1 VPAVP
6 PAGVTP
12 ISLFLETNFTSPSGV
27 VGWLA
32 DPIDV
37 ATGDYLSI
45 EKGFDPVDAA
55 VLTAFR
61 TVRGSGS
68 AVEQVG
74 QDFAAHPRVDPQLEP
89 FMREEVRLAV
99 KNLTDAGDVAIQKVT
114 VTPYG
119 DTADIYVEW
128 SNISREKS
136 QGITLAPNLLVG
148 AS

>member
-1 VPAVP
+1 M
-6 PAGVTP
+6 
-12 ISLFLETNFTSPSGV
+12 
-27 VGWLA
+27 LA

-45 EKGFDPVDAA
+45 ERGFDPTDGA

-61 TVRGSGS
+61 TVRASGS

-74 QDFAAHPRVDPQLEP
+74 QNFAAHPRVDPQLEP

-99 KNLTDAGDVAIQKVT
+99 KNLTDAGDVEIQQVT

-119 DTADIYVEW
+119 DTADVYVEW
-128 SNISREKS
+128 RNVARDKAQAVRLPPSL
-136 QGITLAPNLLVG
+136 LAG
-148 AS
+148 AAP